1 MENQLNFMKR
11 GICYGQI
18 FRNCLLK
25 SNRRHQKGDKYI
37 EFFNPFLEKL
47 KATVSEELY
56 NQFEEIF
63 TTCVVENNKYY
74 AVEGLQPA
82 IGIMDGS
89 YIPF

>member
-1 MENQLNFMKR
+1 MLWANFQKLFT
-11 GICYGQI
+11 QI
-18 FRNCLLK
+18 K
-25 SNRRHQKGDKYI
+25 SQTPKKGDKYI
-37 EFFNPFLEKL
+37 EFFKPFLEKL

-74 AVEGLQPA
+74 AVEGMKLA

>member
-1 MENQLNFMKR
+1 MDKFLEIVYSNQIADTK
-11 GICYGQI
+11 
-18 FRNCLLK
+18 
-25 SNRRHQKGDKYI
+25 KGDKYI

-74 AVEGLQPA
+74 AVEGMKLA

>member
-1 MENQLNFMKR
+1 MDKFLEIVYTNQLAD
-11 GICYGQI
+11 
-18 FRNCLLK
+18 
-25 SNRRHQKGDKYI
+25 SEKGDKFE
-37 EFFNPFLEKL
+37 EFFKPLMDKL

-63 TTCVVENNKYY
+63 ANCAVENNQYY
-74 AVEGLQPA
+74 AVEGMKLA

>member
-1 MENQLNFMKR
+1 MDKFLEIVYSNQIAGTK
-11 GICYGQI
+11 
-18 FRNCLLK
+18 
-25 SNRRHQKGDKYI
+25 KGDKYI
-37 EFFNPFLEKL
+37 EFFKPFLEKL

-63 TTCVVENNKYY
+63 ANCAVENNQYY
-74 AVEGLQPA
+74 AVEEMKLA